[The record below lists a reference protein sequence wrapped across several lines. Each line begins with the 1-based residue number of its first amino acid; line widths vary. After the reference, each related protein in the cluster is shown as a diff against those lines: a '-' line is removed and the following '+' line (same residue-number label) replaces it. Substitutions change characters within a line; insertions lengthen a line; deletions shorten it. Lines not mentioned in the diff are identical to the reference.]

1 MKKSLTFKRF
11 TKNFTNNMS
20 KRSFSEDMLYKSIDD
35 KYQGSFKL
43 SKSKYTNKLTNEFK
57 NKLFSN
63 DKLLSKTL

>member
-1 MKKSLTFKRF
+1 
-11 TKNFTNNMS
+11 MS